1 MIPLKPL
8 VKLAFSLLPRERG
21 VGVIEKYARTKTGG
35 PTAALVEEILF
46 KRGPLED
53 LMTYLASKSEI
64 PDIAT
69 SPREVGR
76 MIAESIRRKAL
87 PAFLSE
93 KVVPPGSWVEEG
105 FIPEVAA
112 TVAKIVRAYP
122 REIYT
127 KPPVSK
133 EHAMRWVKSIA
144 SPLTWGPPENEPVIG
159 YHVTTN
165 IEKVGKEGLRGSIL
179 PLELGA
185 ITKPIV
191 KVVEEVAGPVA
202 TQAGGLGGV
211 GTGARISMTVSKE
224 AAKNILET
232 LPAMIKIARGEMTT
246 IDFLKEEVNRGRK
259 EYVIRFLRDLRWR
272 RNIPKLR
279 EAELNPRMG
288 KRQLLSL
295 LDETQPQYKEA
306 VKTPDIDGEV
316 FKWYLEIREG
326 QGGPAN
332 PIFLQPARAYAGL
345 DPEKIGVVGIVT
357 SRKAVEMG
365 SRRPVEQVLELG
377 RMVREGR
384 LSEKSRE
391 WTSPD
396 TTEIRIADPRRA
408 RIFETAL
415 LLPLLLALNRQQ
427 E

>member
-1 MIPLKPL
+1 MKPL

-202 TQAGGLGGV
+202 TQVGGLGGV

>member
-191 KVVEEVAGPVA
+191 RVVEEVAGPVA

-415 LLPLLLALNRQQ
+415 LLPLLLALTRQQ

>member
-1 MIPLKPL
+1 MINLKPL

-21 VGVIEKYARTKTGG
+21 AGVIERYARTKTGG

-46 KRGPLED
+46 RRGPLED

-64 PDIAT
+64 PDIAA
-69 SPREVGR
+69 SPREVGK

-127 KPPVSK
+127 RPPVSK

-306 VKTPDIDGEV
+306 VKNPDIDGEV

-332 PIFLQPARAYAGL
+332 PIFLQPARAYAQL